1 LIGPHRAML
10 GATRKWAEDLTHTLT
25 DGTPI
30 PDEVRK
36 IVDAAFE
43 FSATIADSAREF
55 AKAVM
60 TSMTGQRAEPTAPKS
75 GVPRTGR
82 QATQGSCRE
91 SPQGSRCPSAEA
103 HRRLNSHLEADV
115 RAPSRDGVRAQIL
128 GVVLR
133 ECGFVGAW

>member
-1 LIGPHRAML
+1 MDSPDLNQMFDSLEERQRAML

-43 FSATIADSAREF
+43 FSATIADSARKF

-60 TSMTGQRAEPTAPKS
+60 TSTTGQRAEPTAPKS
-75 GVPRTGR
+75 GVPPPGAGPRK
-82 QATQGSCRE
+82 APAA
-91 SPQGSRCPSAEA
+91 SPRK
-103 HRRLNSHLEADV
+103 
-115 RAPSRDGVRAQIL
+115 APAARPRKHTA
-128 GVVLR
+128 
-133 ECGFVGAW
+133 A

>member
-1 LIGPHRAML
+1 MEAEMDGPDLNQMFDSLEERQRAML
-10 GATRKWAEDLTHTLT
+10 GATRTWADDLTHTLT

-60 TSMTGQRAEPTAPKS
+60 TAMTGQPAEPTAPKS
-75 GVPRTGR
+75 GVP
-82 QATQGSCRE
+82 
-91 SPQGSRCPSAEA
+91 
-103 HRRLNSHLEADV
+103 
-115 RAPSRDGVRAQIL
+115 APGAK
-128 GVVLR
+128 LR
-133 ECGFVGAW
+133 EAPAARPRKAPAARPRKHTAA